1 MNKMTN
7 VKQLTNLIPPQ
18 SHRRKNTDNRQKTHL
33 HKGTFECAKSMIAL
47 NQKVCCVCLGTRTVL
62 KTKKNVRYS
71 TVCRACVEN

>member
-1 MNKMTN
+1 MNKMAN
-7 VKQLTNLIPPQ
+7 VKQLTNPPQ